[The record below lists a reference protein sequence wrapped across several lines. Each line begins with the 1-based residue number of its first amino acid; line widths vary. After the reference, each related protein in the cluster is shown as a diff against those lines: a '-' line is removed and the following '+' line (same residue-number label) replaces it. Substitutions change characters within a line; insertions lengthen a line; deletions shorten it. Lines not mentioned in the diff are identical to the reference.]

1 MEFPEATDEELGA
14 GFAEAK
20 DVESH
25 EIYHPAERP
34 GYACWTALWNGPEG
48 STYLAFAEKRRGLN
62 TLWEPVPLGFWE
74 SMNLPVNYHTSF
86 CNGSR
91 DVITEMVVLE
101 SCDAGG
107 TWAQIGRSPSKV
119 INIFAWEGLADGSI
133 MRVLSNDYVAFDPSC
148 QPRLQAQVSGDRG
161 NTWTTRSILMEGYQT
176 YPYRL
181 KRLSDGTLVLL
192 LEYQAGFGPGR
203 IRRCRHTKRP
213 YVHREETFAL
223 FFSAD
228 EGRSWV
234 GPQTV
239 FAGEHAPEA
248 DFVELPGGD
257 LLFVNSV
264 MQGGPQ
270 LRQKFLRTE
279 RGFVPGPVFDVVAG
293 VSPECLVLTRSG
305 LLIGANRFCK
315 GYGGRAGIYTC
326 SNDEGATW
334 YKIGGLPPCNYQPRI
349 IELSDGRVLC
359 TWHIGG
365 DNFFGEADQW
375 VGAHTFRLV
384 ADLPRPTKLSIER
397 EKNPEKTRYVNAY
410 TAKLTCGGAPLRDR
424 EVHFAYHLR
433 NTQDYDQAAD
443 PRERGTVA
451 SRVTDDKGRA
461 RLDLS
466 ELDEHT
472 HPHQSYRVTTWFEP
486 DTDAG
491 RLASARSEIY
501 FAYTATMDV
510 RDLNEGA

>member
-91 DVITEMVVLE
+91 DVITEMVVLK
-101 SCDAGG
+101 SGDTGR
-107 TWAQIGRSPSKV
+107 TWTQTGRSPTAV
-119 INIFAWEGLADGSI
+119 INIFAWESLTDGSI
-133 MRVLSNDYVAFDPSC
+133 IRMVSDDYVAFRPSC
-148 QPRLQAQVSGDRG
+148 QSQLRAEVSGDGG
-161 NTWTTRSILMEGYQT
+161 NTWTTRSILMEGCQT

-181 KRLSDGTLVLL
+181 KRLGDGTLVLL

-203 IRRCRHTKRP
+203 VRRCRHTKRP
-213 YVHREETFAL
+213 YVRREETFAL

-228 EGRSWV
+228 EGRSWT
-234 GPQTV
+234 GPQSA
-239 FAGEHAPEA
+239 FAGEYAPEA
-248 DFVELPGGD
+248 DFVELASGD
-257 LLFVNSV
+257 LLFVNSIL
-264 MQGGPQ
+264 QAGPQ
-270 LRQKFLRTE
+270 LRQKFHKTE
-279 RGFVPGPVFDVVAG
+279 RGFVPGPVFDVISG

-305 LLIGANRFCK
+305 LLLGANRFCQ

-334 YKIGGLPPCNYQPRI
+334 YKIGSLPRCNYQPRI
-349 IELSDGRVLC
+349 VELSDGRILC
-359 TWHIGG
+359 AWHTGA
-365 DNFFGEADQW
+365 DNFFGECDQW
-375 VGAHTFRLV
+375 VGAHTFRLD
-384 ADLPRPTKLSIER
+384 ADLPQPTKLSIER
-397 EKNPEKTRYVNAY
+397 ETDPEKTKYVNAY
-410 TAKLTCGGAPLRDR
+410 TATLTYAGDPLKDR

-433 NTQDYDQAAD
+433 YTQDYDQAAD
-443 PRERGTVA
+443 PRDRGTV
-451 SRVTDDKGRA
+451 STSVTDERGRA

-472 HPHQSYRVTTWFEP
+472 DPHQSYRVAAWFEP
-486 DTDAG
+486 GADAR
-491 RLASARSEIY
+491 RLAPARSEVY
-501 FAYTATMDV
+501 SAYTVTMDV
-510 RDLNEGA
+510 RDLSE